1 MKAVKGY
8 TKNDYIAIC
17 KEEEG
22 GEVFNFKSM
31 CEAVEYIA
39 KFLPG
44 SSKKEA
50 VARIINDT
58 NCDWVFFEDESVI
71 FRYYGKGYDETIA
84 FFGDEIIDETTGEI
98 DRPKLASVIFSNP
111 NKRIVL
117 NSIIHPVVK
126 KEIVSMITQAKIDNK
141 YDYIFVEAA
150 LLLDDH
156 YNVFCDETWYIYA
169 DEDSRRK
176 RLKESRGY
184 SDEKI
189 DGIIKSQLG
198 EEEFKKGCDIVVD
211 NSGNIND
218 TYAQLVKLLQ
228 M

>member
-1 MKAVKGY
+1 MIGITGGVGCGKSTVLNLIKENFNAFIIMADDVAKDLMKKG
-8 TKNDYIAIC
+8 K
-17 KEEEG
+17 
-22 GEVFNFKSM
+22 
-31 CEAVEYIA
+31 
-39 KFLPG
+39 
-44 SSKKEA
+44 
-50 VARIINDT
+50 
-58 NCDWVFFEDESVI
+58 
-71 FRYYGKGYDETIA
+71 KGYDETIA

-198 EEEFKKGCDIVVD
+198 AEEFKNGCDIVVD

>member
-1 MKAVKGY
+1 MIGITGGVGCGKSTVLNLIKENFNALIIMADDVAKDLMKKG
-8 TKNDYIAIC
+8 K
-17 KEEEG
+17 
-22 GEVFNFKSM
+22 
-31 CEAVEYIA
+31 
-39 KFLPG
+39 
-44 SSKKEA
+44 
-50 VARIINDT
+50 
-58 NCDWVFFEDESVI
+58 
-71 FRYYGKGYDETIA
+71 KGYDETIA

-117 NSIIHPVVK
+117 NSIINTGVK
-126 KEIVSMITQAKIDNK
+126 KDIVSITQAKIDNK

>member
-1 MKAVKGY
+1 MFYNVERMVESYESDRNNRGVGCGKSTVLNLIKENFNALIIMADDVAKDLMKKG
-8 TKNDYIAIC
+8 K
-17 KEEEG
+17 
-22 GEVFNFKSM
+22 
-31 CEAVEYIA
+31 
-39 KFLPG
+39 
-44 SSKKEA
+44 
-50 VARIINDT
+50 
-58 NCDWVFFEDESVI
+58 
-71 FRYYGKGYDETIA
+71 KGYDETIA

>member
-1 MKAVKGY
+1 MIGITGGVGCGKSTVLNLIKENFNALIIMADDVAKDLMKKG
-8 TKNDYIAIC
+8 K
-17 KEEEG
+17 
-22 GEVFNFKSM
+22 
-31 CEAVEYIA
+31 
-39 KFLPG
+39 
-44 SSKKEA
+44 
-50 VARIINDT
+50 
-58 NCDWVFFEDESVI
+58 
-71 FRYYGKGYDETIA
+71 KGYDETIA

-98 DRPKLASVIFSNP
+98 DRPKLSSV
-111 NKRIVL
+111 IVL

-198 EEEFKKGCDIVVD
+198 EEEFKNGCDIVVD

>member
-1 MKAVKGY
+1 MIGITGGVGCGKSTVLNLIKENFNALIIMADDVAKDLMKKGKKGY
-8 TKNDYIAIC
+8 
-17 KEEEG
+17 
-22 GEVFNFKSM
+22 
-31 CEAVEYIA
+31 
-39 KFLPG
+39 
-44 SSKKEA
+44 
-50 VARIINDT
+50 
-58 NCDWVFFEDESVI
+58 
-71 FRYYGKGYDETIA
+71 
-84 FFGDEIIDETTGEI
+84 DETTGEI

>member
-1 MKAVKGY
+1 MKHIKHIIFSKSICFIMLKEWQRVMKVIGITGGVGCGKSTVLNLIKENFNAFIIMADDVAKDLMKKG
-8 TKNDYIAIC
+8 K
-17 KEEEG
+17 
-22 GEVFNFKSM
+22 
-31 CEAVEYIA
+31 
-39 KFLPG
+39 
-44 SSKKEA
+44 
-50 VARIINDT
+50 
-58 NCDWVFFEDESVI
+58 
-71 FRYYGKGYDETIA
+71 KGYDETIA

>member
-1 MKAVKGY
+1 MIGITGGVGCGKSTVLNLIKEKFNAFIIMADDVAKDLMKKG
-8 TKNDYIAIC
+8 K
-17 KEEEG
+17 
-22 GEVFNFKSM
+22 
-31 CEAVEYIA
+31 
-39 KFLPG
+39 
-44 SSKKEA
+44 
-50 VARIINDT
+50 
-58 NCDWVFFEDESVI
+58 
-71 FRYYGKGYDETIA
+71 KGYDETIA

-98 DRPKLASVIFSNP
+98 DRPKLAS
-111 NKRIVL
+111 
-117 NSIIHPVVK
+117 VVK

-198 EEEFKKGCDIVVD
+198 EEEFKNGCDIVVD

>member
-1 MKAVKGY
+1 MIGITGGVGCGKSTVLNLIKENFNALIIMADDVAKDLMKKG
-8 TKNDYIAIC
+8 
-17 KEEEG
+17 E
-22 GEVFNFKSM
+22 
-31 CEAVEYIA
+31 
-39 KFLPG
+39 
-44 SSKKEA
+44 
-50 VARIINDT
+50 
-58 NCDWVFFEDESVI
+58 
-71 FRYYGKGYDETIA
+71 KGYDETIA
-84 FFGDEIIDETTGEI
+84 FFGDEIIDDSTGEI

-111 NKRIVL
+111 NKRIV
-117 NSIIHPVVK
+117 HPVVK
-126 KEIVSMITQAKIDNK
+126 KEIVSMITKAKIDNK

-169 DEDSRRK
+169 DEASRRK

-211 NSGNIND
+211 NSGDIND
-218 TYAQLVKLLQ
+218 TYPQLVKLLH

>member
-1 MKAVKGY
+1 MIGITGGVGCGKSTVLNLIKENFNALIIMADDVAKDLMKKG
-8 TKNDYIAIC
+8 K
-17 KEEEG
+17 
-22 GEVFNFKSM
+22 
-31 CEAVEYIA
+31 
-39 KFLPG
+39 
-44 SSKKEA
+44 
-50 VARIINDT
+50 
-58 NCDWVFFEDESVI
+58 
-71 FRYYGKGYDETIA
+71 KGYDETLA
-84 FFGDEIIDETTGEI
+84 FFGDEIIDETTG

-126 KEIVSMITQAKIDNK
+126 KEIVSMITQAKIDDK

-169 DEDSRRK
+169 DEDSRR

-198 EEEFKKGCDIVVD
+198 EEEFKNGCDIVVD

>member
-1 MKAVKGY
+1 MADDVAKDLMKKG
-8 TKNDYIAIC
+8 K
-17 KEEEG
+17 
-22 GEVFNFKSM
+22 
-31 CEAVEYIA
+31 
-39 KFLPG
+39 
-44 SSKKEA
+44 
-50 VARIINDT
+50 
-58 NCDWVFFEDESVI
+58 
-71 FRYYGKGYDETIA
+71 KGYDETIA

-126 KEIVSMITQAKIDNK
+126 KEIVSMITQAKIDDK

-198 EEEFKKGCDIVVD
+198 EEEFKNGCDIVVD